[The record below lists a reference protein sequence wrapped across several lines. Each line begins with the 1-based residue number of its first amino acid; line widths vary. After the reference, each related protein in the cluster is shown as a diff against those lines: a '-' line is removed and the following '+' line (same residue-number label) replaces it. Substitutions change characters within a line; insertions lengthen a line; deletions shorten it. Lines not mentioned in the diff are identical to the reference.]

1 MRKVLVGALGPGS
14 PMPSIACTPPQV
26 FQEVQALITSCIDG
40 FNVCIFA
47 YGQTGAGK
55 TYTMEVG
62 AHCMGQGFRV
72 KTPPHTATVLCL
84 AWSSRPPWSRA
95 PRYPVSR
102 EAQAQHRPS
111 GYRGGG
117 GVLATASGLRGIL
130 AWAQSP
136 GQIAVGVSQD
146 WLDFTQTHL
155 LGCCCMALHVGA
167 LACQHEGGCISVPQ
181 EILAV
186 GGDQPVKLSWAPR
199 SYLLLPGP
207 QLRTCATPPSVGCGW
222 EWGC

>member
-1 MRKVLVGALGPGS
+1 MRKLLVGALGPGS
-14 PMPSIACTPPQV
+14 PTPSIACPPPPGV
-26 FQEVQALITSCIDG
+26 PG
-40 FNVCIFA
+40 
-47 YGQTGAGK
+47 GAGPDHLLHRRLQRLHLRLWPDRGWQD
-55 TYTMEVG
+55 VHDGGGCPLHG
-62 AHCMGQGFRV
+62 AGVQSED
-72 KTPPHTATVLCL
+72 PPPTATVLCL

-102 EAQAQHRPS
+102 GAQAQHGPS

-117 GVLATASGLRGIL
+117 GVLAIASGLRGVL

-136 GQIAVGVSQD
+136 GQIAAGVSQD